1 MRPQLSQKIADKL
14 VECIMNK
21 IELRKTL
28 LNYEIDP
35 LANQNICEGQQVTG
49 QMIDHDHDF

>member
-1 MRPQLSQKIADKL
+1 
-14 VECIMNK
+14 MNK

>member
-1 MRPQLSQKIADKL
+1 
-14 VECIMNK
+14 MNK

-35 LANQNICEGQQVTG
+35 LANEYLWGQQVTG

>member
-1 MRPQLSQKIADKL
+1 
-14 VECIMNK
+14 MNK

-35 LANQNICEGQQVTG
+35 LANEIICGRQQATC
-49 QMIDHDHDF
+49 QIIDHDHGF